1 MNRHGEDESCILW
14 CGNLNDE
21 CTEEIL
27 FGTGKVSKQNTYDL
41 NKIKILKDFKELFL
55 QAGPLVS
62 VKKPKEKTF
71 AFVTFKVNAPPF
83 RLKALVDSIFQGPI

>member
-27 FGTGKVSKQNTYDL
+27 FGTGEVSQTICSLKFKSR
-41 NKIKILKDFKELFL
+41 KIKILKDSKELFL

-71 AFVTFKVNAPPF
+71 AFVTFKVKFP
-83 RLKALVDSIFQGPI
+83 